1 MADDGSH
8 EEYEATHRELLG
20 EVEREGERVAI
31 DWAVAAERIRA
42 LASQQGTAAAGSD
55 SSEMAVGLD
64 VTLLIRTL
72 RSLPDGAGTDAF
84 VVALTDAQGGIDPP
98 PA

>member
-1 MADDGSH
+1 MADDGSP
-8 EEYEATHRELLG
+8 EEYEATHRELLS
-20 EVEREGERVAI
+20 EIERDGERVSV
-31 DWAVAAERIRA
+31 DWAIASERIRA
-42 LASQQGTAAAGSD
+42 LASQQEIAAADGD
-55 SSEMAVGLD
+55 STEMAVGLD

-84 VVALTDAQGGIDPP
+84 VVALSGAQGHTDPP